1 MLSIEEEEEERIH
14 MLARS
19 FCLLSYRSSRRLGS
33 TFIVLF
39 IFGGKNIFIELFK
52 DQAGHICKHS
62 LSNTTEDGGI
72 VGLDT

>member
-1 MLSIEEEEEERIH
+1 MLV
-14 MLARS
+14 RS

-39 IFGGKNIFIELFK
+39 IFGGKDIFIELFE
-52 DQAGHICKHS
+52 DQTSHICKHS
-62 LSNTTEDGGI
+62 LSNTTEDGRI